1 MLQFKRFILIT
12 SFTYIISVFYTF
24 ALVGINKNNSFK
36 KIYKGEGVANVESV
50 KTLDGRTE
58 KC

>member
-1 MLQFKRFILIT
+1 MLQFKRLILIT

-24 ALVGINKNNSFK
+24 VLVGINKNSSFK

-50 KTLDGRTE
+50 KTLAGRIE